1 MRRKQLNK
9 IYKSHCDLVFY
20 WNEIVTDQQCGFS
33 VFCTH
38 TIEFYSSIKYQYRK
52 WYNNCVEKGHI

>member
-20 WNEIVTDQQCGFS
+20 WNEIVTDQQWLFHCRDIS
-33 VFCTH
+33 NV
-38 TIEFYSSIKYQYRK
+38 IKYQYRK